1 MSFAAMKKNRQSQ
14 IDKLSGELSKLN
26 QSTPRDDDGFWKP
39 EVDKSGNGSA
49 IIRFLPAPNGEDVP
63 FVRIWDHG
71 FQGPGGWFIEK
82 SLTTLGEKCPVSE
95 YNSMLWNSGTEADK
109 TFVRQK
115 TKRRLSFVSNIYVV
129 KDPSNPD
136 NEGQVFLYKYGKKIF
151 DKLQDQMTPEF
162 DDETPV
168 NPFDLWDGANF
179 RLKIRKVEGYRNYES
194 LSLIRQQLCWMMM
207 RSSRRFGT
215 VRSHCLILSI
225 QSTSNHMMNSRVN
238 YIVYLLL
245 MVEVL
250 LTLLQLMSF
259 LSLNLRSNVK
269 LNRLLKRHRL
279 GMRLLVIA
287 AMKRMDY
294 LSSNSLLKTSNGKGL
309 LRQPFFI
316 HVHKQTFQT
325 HLFSFSLL
333 LIEL

>member
-129 KDPSNPD
+129 KDLSNPD

-179 RLKIRKVEGYRNYES
+179 RLKIRKVEGYRNYDKSEFDSPAALLDDDEKLEEVWNSEKS
-194 LSLIRQQLCWMMM
+194 LSDLVDPKHFKSYDELKSKLYRVLALDGG
-207 RSSRRFGT
+207 GT
-215 VRSHCLILSI
+215 ANTVTADELSEPKP
-225 QSTSNHMMNSRVN
+225 QKQR
-238 YIVYLLL
+238 
-245 MVEVL
+245 
-250 LTLLQLMSF
+250 
-259 LSLNLRSNVK
+259 K
-269 LNRLLKRHRL
+269 
-279 GMRLLVIA
+279 A
-287 AMKRMDY
+287 
-294 LSSNSLLKTSNGKGL
+294 
-309 LRQPFFI
+309 
-316 HVHKQTFQT
+316 KQTT
-325 HLFSFSLL
+325 EEAPPWDESVSESNDEEDGLSFFKQLA
-333 LIEL
+333 EDE

>member
-26 QSTPRDDDGFWKP
+26 QSTPRDDVGFWKP

-179 RLKIRKVEGYRNYES
+179 RLKIRKVEGYRNYDKSEFDSSAALLDDDEKLEEIWNSEKS
-194 LSLIRQQLCWMMM
+194 LSDLVDPKHFKSYDELKSKLYRVLALDGG
-207 RSSRRFGT
+207 GT
-215 VRSHCLILSI
+215 ANTVTADELSEPKP
-225 QSTSNHMMNSRVN
+225 QKQR
-238 YIVYLLL
+238 
-245 MVEVL
+245 
-250 LTLLQLMSF
+250 
-259 LSLNLRSNVK
+259 K
-269 LNRLLKRHRL
+269 
-279 GMRLLVIA
+279 A
-287 AMKRMDY
+287 
-294 LSSNSLLKTSNGKGL
+294 
-309 LRQPFFI
+309 
-316 HVHKQTFQT
+316 KQTT
-325 HLFSFSLL
+325 EEAPPWDETVSDSSDEEDGLSFFKQLA
-333 LIEL
+333 EDE

>member
-1 MSFAAMKKNRQSQ
+1 MANSFAAMKQNRQSQ
-14 IDKLSGELSKLN
+14 IEKLSSEVSKL
-26 QSTPRDDDGFWKP
+26 QGSGAPQGDDRFWKP
-39 EVDKSGNGSA
+39 EVDKSGNGHA
-49 IIRFLPAPNGEDVP
+49 IIRFLPAPNNEDVP
-63 FVRIWDHG
+63 FVRVFDHG

-179 RLKIRKVEGYRNYES
+179 RLKIRKVEGYRNYDKSEFDSPSPLFDDDENLEEVWMKQYS
-194 LSLIRQQLCWMMM
+194 LEEITAPSNFKSYDELKTRLDMVL
-207 RSSRRFGT
+207 SGT
-215 VRSHCLILSI
+215 VAANTTVETLMEDEDTATTSVGTKEEPAPKLS
-225 QSTSNHMMNSRVN
+225 V
-238 YIVYLLL
+238 
-245 MVEVL
+245 VEDNDDDA
-250 LTLLQLMSF
+250 MSYF
-259 LSLNLRSNVK
+259 EK
-269 LNRLLKRHRL
+269 LAK
-279 GMRLLVIA
+279 
-287 AMKRMDY
+287 
-294 LSSNSLLKTSNGKGL
+294 
-309 LRQPFFI
+309 
-316 HVHKQTFQT
+316 
-325 HLFSFSLL
+325 
-333 LIEL
+333 E

>member
-14 IDKLSGELSKLN
+14 IDKLSGELSKPN

-179 RLKIRKVEGYRNYES
+179 RLKIRKVEGYRNYDKSEFDSPAALLDDDEKLEEVWNSEKS
-194 LSLIRQQLCWMMM
+194 LSDLVDPKHFKSYDELKSKLYRVLALDGG
-207 RSSRRFGT
+207 GT
-215 VRSHCLILSI
+215 ANTVTADELSEPKP
-225 QSTSNHMMNSRVN
+225 QKQR
-238 YIVYLLL
+238 
-245 MVEVL
+245 
-250 LTLLQLMSF
+250 
-259 LSLNLRSNVK
+259 K
-269 LNRLLKRHRL
+269 
-279 GMRLLVIA
+279 A
-287 AMKRMDY
+287 
-294 LSSNSLLKTSNGKGL
+294 
-309 LRQPFFI
+309 
-316 HVHKQTFQT
+316 KQTT
-325 HLFSFSLL
+325 EEAPPWDESVSESNDEEDGLSFFKQLA
-333 LIEL
+333 EDE

>member
-1 MSFAAMKKNRQSQ
+1 MSFATMKKNRQSQ

-136 NEGQVFLYKYGKKIF
+136 NEGQVFLYKFCKKIF
-151 DKLQDQMTPEF
+151 DKLQDQ
-162 DDETPV
+162 
-168 NPFDLWDGANF
+168 
-179 RLKIRKVEGYRNYES
+179 IH
-194 LSLIRQQLCWMMM
+194 LSLMMK
-207 RSSRRFGT
+207 
-215 VRSHCLILSI
+215 LLSI
-225 QSTSNHMMNSRVN
+225 
-238 YIVYLLL
+238 
-245 MVEVL
+245 
-250 LTLLQLMSF
+250 
-259 LSLNLRSNVK
+259 
-269 LNRLLKRHRL
+269 
-279 GMRLLVIA
+279 
-287 AMKRMDY
+287 
-294 LSSNSLLKTSNGKGL
+294 
-309 LRQPFFI
+309 
-316 HVHKQTFQT
+316 
-325 HLFSFSLL
+325 L
-333 LIEL
+333 LIFGMELTSV

>member
-1 MSFAAMKKNRQSQ
+1 MSFATMKKNRQSQ

-179 RLKIRKVEGYRNYES
+179 RLKIRKVEGYRNYDKSEFDSSAALLDDDEKLEEIWNSEKS
-194 LSLIRQQLCWMMM
+194 LSDLVDAKHFKSYDELKSKLYRVLALDGGGTANTVTADELSEPKPVKQRQ
-207 RSSRRFGT
+207 
-215 VRSHCLILSI
+215 
-225 QSTSNHMMNSRVN
+225 
-238 YIVYLLL
+238 
-245 MVEVL
+245 
-250 LTLLQLMSF
+250 
-259 LSLNLRSNVK
+259 
-269 LNRLLKRHRL
+269 
-279 GMRLLVIA
+279 A
-287 AMKRMDY
+287 
-294 LSSNSLLKTSNGKGL
+294 
-309 LRQPFFI
+309 
-316 HVHKQTFQT
+316 KQTT
-325 HLFSFSLL
+325 EEAPPWDETVSDSSDEEDGLSFFKQLA
-333 LIEL
+333 EDE

>member
-1 MSFAAMKKNRQSQ
+1 MKKNRQSQ

-136 NEGQVFLYKYGKKIF
+136 NEGQVFLYKFGKKIF

-179 RLKIRKVEGYRNYES
+179 RLKIRKVEGYRNYDKSEFDSSAALLDDDEKLEEIWNSEKS
-194 LSLIRQQLCWMMM
+194 LSDLVDPKHFKSYDELKSKLYRVLALDGG
-207 RSSRRFGT
+207 GT
-215 VRSHCLILSI
+215 ANTVTADELSEPKP
-225 QSTSNHMMNSRVN
+225 QKQR
-238 YIVYLLL
+238 
-245 MVEVL
+245 
-250 LTLLQLMSF
+250 
-259 LSLNLRSNVK
+259 K
-269 LNRLLKRHRL
+269 
-279 GMRLLVIA
+279 A
-287 AMKRMDY
+287 
-294 LSSNSLLKTSNGKGL
+294 
-309 LRQPFFI
+309 
-316 HVHKQTFQT
+316 KQTT
-325 HLFSFSLL
+325 EEAPPWDETVSDSSDEEDGLSFFKQLA
-333 LIEL
+333 EDE